1 LKLIQI
7 NFWIFDKI
15 LSSFIILIISQNSF
29 NFDIAVATATNEAIV
44 VPGLWF
50 LVLFLLT
57 FPIFIS
63 VAAFSQHHCLLQR
76 VFHHVGRYIIIH
88 IAFNWIIMFMLN
100 LKMLLLFIKWWF
112 IDNMLDFFL
121 IIQARNAFIVGML
134 TKTVLQYSLGVWN
147 HFWASPSDHRYIV
160 CFPGIL
166 IVYNLI

>member
-1 LKLIQI
+1 MIQI

-29 NFDIAVATATNEAIV
+29 NFDIAVSTATSEAIV
-44 VPGLWF
+44 IPGLWF

-63 VAAFSQHHCLLQR
+63 VAAFSQHHCLLLR
-76 VFHHVGRYIIIH
+76 VFHHFERYIIIC
-88 IAFNWIIMFMLN
+88 IAFDWIIMFMLN

-112 IDNMLDFFL
+112 IDNMLYLFL

-147 HFWASPSDHRYIV
+147 HIWASPSDHRYIV

-166 IVYNLI
+166 IVYNFI